1 MMNIEKLIRK
11 ESRSSKR
18 TRQHQPILLMSRIR
32 LARNLEGFAF
42 PGWADADQRLT
53 VYDRCRAVIE
63 SLPQFNP
70 SIHFSIEALDSM
82 ERQLL
87 VERHLISKELS
98 EGNSGSGVTI
108 NDSQLISIMIN
119 EEDHLRIQVM
129 NPDLAFNKLWE
140 QSDAIDNELEKHL
153 DYAFRED
160 FGYLT
165 ACPTNLGTGMR
176 ASAMLH
182 LPALV
187 MTKQIEKVVRAVNQL
202 GIVARGIFGES
213 SDPSGS
219 VFQISNQQTLGE
231 SETEIF
237 GRLRNVVKIIIEQ
250 ESNARIRLFEKE
262 ANQVIDRINR
272 AFGILRYANVLSSSE
287 SMNLLSMLRLASD
300 IGILPSET
308 RATVD
313 ALMMDIQ
320 PSHLQYEYG
329 GKLDPERRDLLRA
342 EKIRE
347 QIGNLSDPEP
357 ENLDFSAIQ
366 THKKDDT
373 SNNRDTGNEQGL
385 A

>member
-1 MMNIEKLIRK
+1 MTIEDLIRQ
-11 ESRSSKR
+11 ESGPKTVERK
-18 TRQHQPILLMSRIR
+18 HQPILLMSRIR
-32 LARNLEGFAF
+32 LARNLEGYAF
-42 PGWADADQRLT
+42 PGWADDDQRMT
-53 VYDRCRAVIE
+53 VYNRCREVIE

-98 EGNSGSGVTI
+98 EGHSGSGVTI
-108 NDSQLISIMIN
+108 NDSQLVSIMIN

-129 NPDLAFNKLWE
+129 NPDLAFDNLWSL
-140 QSDAIDNELEKHL
+140 SDAIDNELEKHL

-187 MTKQIEKVVRAVNQL
+187 ITKQMEKVVRAVNQL

-231 SETEIF
+231 SEAEIID
-237 GRLRNVVKIIIEQ
+237 RLRNVIKTIIEQ
-250 ESNARIRLFEKE
+250 ESNARIRLFEKDGS
-262 ANQVIDRINR
+262 QMLDRISR
-272 AFGILRYANVLSSSE
+272 AFGILRYAHVLSSSE

-300 IGILPSET
+300 VRILPEET
-308 RATVD
+308 RATID
-313 ALMMDIQ
+313 SLMMDIQ

-329 GKLDPERRDLLRA
+329 GKLEPGRRDILRA
-342 EKIRE
+342 DKIRE
-347 QIGNLSDPEP
+347 QINSVPDPEP
-357 ENLDFSAIQ
+357 KNLDFSALQ
-366 THKKDDT
+366 KRKKDDT
-373 SNNRDTGNEQGL
+373 SNKTDAGL